1 MPNPEGSQGR
11 QWLAVTTRCS
21 PRCSTTN
28 PRPSPT
34 VITVPLGFSL
44 SAGLIALIR
53 ASAESSCAA
62 FRILGRN
69 HSWMWLPYL
78 GCACPSRHWI
88 QASACGLLRESPHR
102 PVGMVRVAQD
112 DESTAEV
119 GRQLRRSSRASCV
132 NRAACAATVVT
143 ASSIACSSCAF
154 RRHLSR
160 AGGSSVVADCGSE
173 SPI

>member
-11 QWLAVTTRCS
+11 QWLTVTTRCS

-53 ASAESSCAA
+53 ASSESSCAA
-62 FRILGRN
+62 LRILGRN

-78 GCACPSRHWI
+78 GCACPSRCFSCRKGRS
-88 QASACGLLRESPHR
+88 ASIFVSSGFITLSASPSHEAPLAPARTLRARARVENDLIELH
-102 PVGMVRVAQD
+102 VRIEDHTCFV
-112 DESTAEV
+112 
-119 GRQLRRSSRASCV
+119 L
-132 NRAACAATVVT
+132 
-143 ASSIACSSCAF
+143 
-154 RRHLSR
+154 
-160 AGGSSVVADCGSE
+160 
-173 SPI
+173 